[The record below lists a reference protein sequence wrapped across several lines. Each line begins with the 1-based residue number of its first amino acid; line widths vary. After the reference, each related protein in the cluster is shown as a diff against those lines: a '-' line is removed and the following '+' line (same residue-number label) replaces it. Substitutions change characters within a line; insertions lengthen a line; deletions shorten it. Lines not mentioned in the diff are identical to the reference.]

1 LTKVKNGNQAFYSVP
16 ARKSRLAFGNQMQ
29 SVRLILPF
37 VILAFLSGE
46 SAFAQRVETGF
57 LNRTVTV
64 SGLTLRYQVYVPVN
78 YTPSQNWPV
87 ILYLHGAGERG
98 TDGIR
103 QTLIGLGSAVRN
115 DARRFPALIIYPQAP
130 PDSSWTGMVAD
141 GAIAALDAV
150 QREYRTDPDRV
161 YLTGLS
167 MGGNG
172 AWYIAYRHPERFAA
186 IAPICGWVT
195 SIPLFR
201 GHPPVVPGNT
211 AAFKSLAEKLRGVPT
226 WIFHGEVDAV
236 VPVSESRQAH
246 DALRAVNTNVRY
258 SELPGIAHN
267 AWDPAYASVEFTNWL
282 FAQRRRGRAIQ

>member
-1 LTKVKNGNQAFYSVP
+1 
-16 ARKSRLAFGNQMQ
+16 MQ
-29 SVRLILPF
+29 SMCRIFPF
-37 VILAFLSGE
+37 IILAILLSE
-46 SAFAQRVETGF
+46 SASAQRVETGF

-115 DARRFPALIIYPQAP
+115 DARRFPALVIYPQAP
-130 PDSSWTGMVAD
+130 PDSSWTGVVAD
-141 GAIAALDAV
+141 AAMAALDAV
-150 QREYRTDPDRV
+150 QREYKIDPDRV

-172 AWYIAYRHPERFAA
+172 TWYIAYRHPERFAA

-201 GHPPVVPGNT
+201 GHPPVLSGDNAT
-211 AAFKSLAEKLRGVPT
+211 AFKSLADKLRNMPT
-226 WIFHGEVDAV
+226 WIFHGEIDAV
-236 VPVSESRQAH
+236 VPVTESRQAH
-246 DALRAVNTNVRY
+246 EALRAVNANVRY

-282 FAQRRRGRAIQ
+282 FAQRRKIRTSQ

>member
-1 LTKVKNGNQAFYSVP
+1 MENGNEAGYSAP
-16 ARKSRLAFGNQMQ
+16 ARKFRLESGNRMQ
-29 SVRLILPF
+29 SLRRILLLTL
-37 VILAFLSGE
+37 LAGLLAE
-46 SAFAQRVETGF
+46 SANAQRVETGF

-64 SGLTLRYQVYVPVN
+64 SGFTLRYQIYVPLN
-78 YTPSQNWPV
+78 YTASQDWPV
-87 ILYLHGAGERG
+87 ILYLHGSGERG

-115 DARRFPALIIYPQAP
+115 DAKRFPALVIYPQAP
-130 PDSSWTGMVAD
+130 PDSSWTGVVAD
-141 GAIAALDAV
+141 AAMAALDAV

-172 AWYIAYRHPERFAA
+172 TWYIAYRHPQRFAA

-201 GHPPVVPGNT
+201 GHPPVVSSDNT
-211 AAFKSLAEKLRGVPT
+211 AAFKSLAEKLRDLPT
-226 WIFHGEVDAV
+226 WIFHGEIDTV
-236 VPVSESRQAH
+236 VPVTESRQTYE
-246 DALRAVNTNVRY
+246 ALRAVNANVRY

-282 FAQRRRGRAIQ
+282 FAQRRAAGNHK